1 MVSVKSWPS
10 LSVPHIVVH
19 TCIFMLCHL
28 KDSLCHADVGLGENL
43 LPRKLLQREQR
54 KMSALLLSFCTAVVV
69 LSICITPVWKYRM
82 PCFSCMIG
90 FVYFFVFFTVGPG
103 EINSSCLMCL
113 VFFSCTGLQHTNGS
127 HVLCTLLI
135 NNMLRH

>member
-10 LSVPHIVVH
+10 LKCTSHCCAHVHLYAVSSERQPLSCRCGPRRESSSWKTAAERAEGNVSLAVV
-19 TCIFMLCHL
+19 L
-28 KDSLCHADVGLGENL
+28 
-43 LPRKLLQREQR
+43 
-54 KMSALLLSFCTAVVV
+54 CTAVVV

-113 VFFSCTGLQHTNGS
+113 FFFPHRPAAHKCITCVVHT
-127 HVLCTLLI
+127 I
-135 NNMLRH
+135 N